1 MRKGK
6 SILEGKGKECGFGYI
21 DLVMSVGHLS
31 EKDMGLKPRRLV
43 LRERERER
51 ALKINREKETD
62 REIEG

>member
-43 LRERERER
+43 LRERERESG
-51 ALKINREKETD
+51 KDK
-62 REIEG
+62 

>member
-43 LRERERER
+43 LRERESG
-51 ALKINREKETD
+51 KDK
-62 REIEG
+62 

>member
-43 LRERERER
+43 LRERER
-51 ALKINREKETD
+51 AVKINREKETD